1 MKGKKHTVDVE
12 DESYEYDRLDEH
24 RTAESSSSEDE
35 AGLNSDEEGYE
46 EDENVDLDMSG
57 RLRMRPAIDM
67 GEDGE
72 MYKGKISSKSAIFD
86 EGFHEEE
93 EGSESEEDD
102 DSAEA
107 MLEDYNQ
114 VEGGSASDSGEE
126 SLSGTEESEEDE
138 EDAEDNDFLKEYSQ
152 IRNDDAQILSTSQ
165 LRTEDDREK
174 GLAILSQKK
183 VWERA
188 LNVRIRVQKLLGS
201 ANKMPQVRTCTRE
214 RESPNS
220 DFWILQRNCYP
231 WVMKSYRYRY
241 RYRYRY
247 MSR

>member
-1 MKGKKHTVDVE
+1 
-12 DESYEYDRLDEH
+12 
-24 RTAESSSSEDE
+24 
-35 AGLNSDEEGYE
+35 
-46 EDENVDLDMSG
+46 
-57 RLRMRPAIDM
+57 MRPAIDM

-72 MYKGKISSKSAIFD
+72 MYKGKISSKSSIFD

-138 EDAEDNDFLKEYSQ
+138 DDEEDNDFLKEYSQ

-201 ANKMPQVRTCTRE
+201 ANKMPQVRARE
-214 RESPNS
+214 R
-220 DFWILQRNCYP
+220 
-231 WVMKSYRYRY
+231 VAK
-241 RYRYRY
+241 
-247 MSR
+247 